1 MTSSMTSQE
10 IYSLLKLSI
19 FSYLVNKDIP
29 FCNKGREV
37 IFDTSTNDN
46 KISIQNKIV
55 ISQNNSLSFIS
66 YLAIRNEF
74 LENKELSLIANYLNE
89 ISNFSCYIQDLEVNR
104 ENVSLFCIKAP
115 IFVKENVPIDEEF
128 WEEQIYLHNNNISA
142 FTDFLFFKFPESK
155 FFQKKEEI
163 SSLEFK
169 NFFIK
174 ELKSYIDAVKII
186 EQAQINKEYDYS
198 DWTKEEV
205 DKEIDKELEKF
216 SKGDKNIYKLN
227 MLVKALRKKEAN

>member
-1 MTSSMTSQE
+1 MTSQE
-10 IYSLLKLSI
+10 IYLLLKLSI

-37 IFDTSTNDN
+37 IFDISTNNN
-46 KISIQNKIV
+46 KISVQNKIV

-74 LENKELSLIANYLNE
+74 LKNEELSLIANYLNE
-89 ISNFSCYIQDLEVNR
+89 ISNFSCYIQDLEVNG
-104 ENVSLFCIKAP
+104 EKVKDISLFCIKAP
-115 IFVKENVPIDEEF
+115 IFVKGSISVDEEF

-174 ELKSYIDAVKII
+174 ELKNYIDAVKII
-186 EQAQINKEYDYS
+186 EQAQIDKEYDYF
-198 DWTKEEV
+198 DWTKEELNE
-205 DKEIDKELEKF
+205 EIDKELEKF
-216 SKGDKNIYKLN
+216 NKGDKNIYKLN
-227 MLVKALRKKEAN
+227 MLSKALRKKEEN

>member
-1 MTSSMTSQE
+1 MTSQE

-37 IFDTSTNDN
+37 IFNTSTNDN
-46 KISIQNKIV
+46 KISVQNKIV
-55 ISQNNSLSFIS
+55 ISQNNSLSFVS
-66 YLAIRNEF
+66 YLAIKNKF

-89 ISNFSCYIQDLEVNR
+89 ISNFSCYIQDLEADGEKVK
-104 ENVSLFCIKAP
+104 NVSLFCIKAP
-115 IFVKENVPIDEEF
+115 ISVKGNISVDEDF
-128 WEEQIYLHNNNISA
+128 WEEQICLHNNNISA
-142 FTDFLFFKFPESK
+142 FADFLFFKFPESK

-174 ELKSYIDAVKII
+174 ELKSYINAVKVI
-186 EQAQINKEYDYS
+186 EQAINKKYDYF
-198 DWTKEEV
+198 DWIKEEL
-205 DKEIDKELEKF
+205 DKELEKF
-216 SKGDKNIYKLN
+216 NKGDKNIYKLN
-227 MLVKALRKKEAN
+227 MLVEALRKKEAN